1 MYRNQKISNRILFL
15 DHESCLGF
23 PLKGS
28 PENAIEFYEAYM
40 ETTNRLWNPFT
51 SGTTRYES
59 YLDGNFMIAVNL
71 EQLGIT
77 EGLLQA
83 RIRFP
88 EVQEASE
95 LSLLW
100 VPLTTK
106 TLKIDR
112 LGEVNVE

>member
-1 MYRNQKISNRILFL
+1 
-15 DHESCLGF
+15 
-23 PLKGS
+23 
-28 PENAIEFYEAYM
+28 M

-51 SGTTRYES
+51 SGTTTLDG
-59 YLDGNFMIAVNL
+59 YLEGNFMIAVNL

-88 EVQEASE
+88 QIQAASD

-100 VPLTTK
+100 VPLSTK
-106 TLKIDR
+106 TLKIDGR
-112 LGEVNVE
+112 GEVTVE

>member
-1 MYRNQKISNRILFL
+1 MN
-15 DHESCLGF
+15 
-23 PLKGS
+23 
-28 PENAIEFYEAYM
+28 EFYQAYM

-51 SGTTRYES
+51 SGTTTLHA

-88 EVQEASE
+88 EIQEASE
-95 LSLLW
+95 ISLLW
-100 VPLTTK
+100 VPLSTK

-112 LGEVNVE
+112 MGEVTVE